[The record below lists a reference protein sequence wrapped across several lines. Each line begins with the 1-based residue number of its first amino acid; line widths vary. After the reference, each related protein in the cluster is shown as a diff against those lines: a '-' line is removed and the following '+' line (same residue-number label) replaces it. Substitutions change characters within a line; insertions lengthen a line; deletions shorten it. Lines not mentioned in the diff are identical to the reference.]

1 MNHPTTQPDGGLTR
15 LDELL
20 CDRAVFGLD
29 TDETAELARLLRE
42 RDKGD
47 RAAYD
52 PTAYDPTAFDVAAFD
67 MAAAELVLGGVRP
80 SEPVPAAL
88 RARVL
93 ARAEALDFTA
103 SRVEVA
109 GRVNGQPA
117 SMWFALA
124 ASLLLAAWIGR
135 LSGGELARPEPSVLQ
150 SRAELAESEGVVT
163 VAWSATDDRAAR
175 APEGADR
182 AQHAWGDV
190 VWSDARQQGYMKF
203 RGLAENDPNVE
214 QYQLWVFDAQ
224 RDDRYP
230 VDGGVFNIAYEP
242 GADEAIVPIRTK
254 LPVNKAVMF
263 AVTVEK
269 PGGVVVSDRSRL
281 PLLAKR

>member
-1 MNHPTTQPDGGLTR
+1 
-15 LDELL
+15 
-20 CDRAVFGLD
+20 
-29 TDETAELARLLRE
+29 
-42 RDKGD
+42 
-47 RAAYD
+47 
-52 PTAYDPTAFDVAAFD
+52 
-67 MAAAELVLGGVRP
+67 
-80 SEPVPAAL
+80 
-88 RARVL
+88 VL
-93 ARAEALDFTA
+93 ARAEAFDFTA

-135 LSGGELARPEPSVLQ
+135 LSGGELARPESSASL
-150 SRAELAESEGVVT
+150 SRAQLAESEGVVT
-163 VAWSATDDRAAR
+163 AEWSATDDRAAQ

-182 AQHAWGDV
+182 TKFAWGDV
-190 VWSDARQQGYMKF
+190 VWSDARQEGYMTF
-203 RGLAENDPNVE
+203 RGLAQNDPKVE
-214 QYQLWVFDAQ
+214 QYQLWVFDAE

-230 VDGGVFNIAYEP
+230 VDGGVFNIAYQS
-242 GADEAIVPIRTK
+242 GSDEAIVPILTK